1 MISSKKVCNT
11 YLCLLVLYYLQGSLY
26 AEDSALGKVILALT
40 MAIGAVCAVKTLYKY
55 KLPLFFAAVNLFL
68 LMIVAYGAL
77 YIYDGPL
84 LKDDGGFT
92 NPLYYIKNPLI
103 SFLPIYAF
111 YYFTKKGAVTER
123 WLCVAAVMALALCV
137 VQYYT
142 QMAAAIEA
150 LEMKGIQRDEITN
163 NTGYLFLSV
172 IPLLVFFYRHRLIQF
187 VLLAIILAYIVMAMK
202 RGAILVGA
210 CCLVY
215 FIWDTIKRGSGR
227 DVKMILPLT
236 VALFVGGYYGI
247 TYMLETSDYFQY
259 RVLETLE
266 GYSSGRDVIYAKLY
280 DYILNE
286 SSSLNWLFGS
296 GADYSV
302 VIAGN
307 YAHNDWLE
315 LMVACGLLGVAI
327 YVFYFASL
335 YRSILELPSK
345 NAVRPVAYLCLAIL
359 LVRSLFSMSYGDL
372 FFPLALALGYSLAQL
387 RPRKRFRR
395 GAHRKDPQ
403 PRQPRKKPL
412 PRRIATDPCTI
423 RPYRPADT
431 R

>member
-1 MISSKKVCNT
+1 MISSKSVCNI

-26 AEDSALGKVILALT
+26 EADSLMGKVILALV
-40 MAIGAVCAVKTLYKY
+40 MVIGAVCAVKTLYKY
-55 KLPLFFAAVNLFL
+55 KLPLFFTALNLFL
-68 LMIVAYGAL
+68 LLIVVYGAI

-84 LKDDGGFT
+84 IKFDGAFT
-92 NPLYYIKNPLI
+92 DPLTYIKNPLI
-103 SFLPIYAF
+103 SFLPVYAF

-123 WLCVAAVMALALCV
+123 WLCVAAVVALALCV
-137 VQYYT
+137 IQYYT
-142 QMAAAIEA
+142 QMEAAIEA
-150 LEMKGIQRDEITN
+150 LEMKGIQRDEVTN
-163 NTGYLFLSV
+163 NAGYLFLSV

-215 FIWDTIKRGSGR
+215 FVWDTFRRGSSR
-227 DVKMILPLT
+227 DVKSILLLT
-236 VALFVGGYYGI
+236 AALFVGGYYGI

-266 GYSSGRDVIYAKLY
+266 GSSSGRDVIYAKLY
-280 DYILNE
+280 DYILNG

-302 VIAGN
+302 VVAGN
-307 YAHNDWLE
+307 FAHSDWLE

-327 YVFYFASL
+327 YAFYFASL
-335 YRSILELPSK
+335 YKSILELPSRNTVK
-345 NAVRPVAYLCLAIL
+345 PVAWLCLAIL
-359 LVRSLFSMSYGDL
+359 LARSLFSMSYGDL

-395 GAHRKDPQ
+395 GVHRKDPQ
-403 PRQPRKKPL
+403 TRLPRKKTL
-412 PRRIATDPCTI
+412 PRRIAADPRIIWPCRQTAA
-423 RPYRPADT
+423 R
-431 R
+431 